1 VITPALRPRASTFAA
16 LVLVALLGSG
26 CGDAPSRREKSWR
39 PSNGEFSVMT
49 YNLRRYC
56 LDDRDRDGQ
65 AAEPKPDHEIQ
76 ALIRV
81 IARVRPDVLAVQE
94 IGPRPMFDDFQ
105 NRLHEAGVPYNY
117 AEFVQSPIT
126 SISVAVLSRLPIIE
140 SAPITNET
148 YTIGHEVLPVQR
160 GFANVVIE
168 VSPSYRFRLLVAH
181 LKSKLFHPLGQTEMR
196 RNEARL
202 LNKWVRRFLR
212 DDPEANLLVVG
223 DMNDTMGSDA
233 LRELVGAELV
243 DLRPHDYLGDVWS
256 HFWAEQDEY
265 ARIDYMLVSESMRPE
280 AVRRKTHAVRD
291 PLTAIASDH
300 RPLVSVFKARD
311 L

>member
-1 VITPALRPRASTFAA
+1 MTLAPRIRAPTLLAL
-16 LVLVALLGSG
+16 ALLSLLLSG
-26 CGDAPSRREKSWR
+26 CGDTATRRERAVR
-39 PSNGEFSVMT
+39 PGSGEFSVMT

-65 AAEPKPDHEIQ
+65 AAEPKPEHEIQ
-76 ALIRV
+76 ALVRV
-81 IARVRPDVLAVQE
+81 VTRVRPDVLALQE
-94 IGPRPMFDDFQ
+94 IGPRPMLDDFQ
-105 NRLHEAGVPYNY
+105 NRLHEAGLPYHY
-117 AEFVQSPIT
+117 ADFVQSPVT
-126 SISVAVLSRLPIIE
+126 NISVAVLSRLPIIE

-148 YTIGHEVLPVQR
+148 YTMGSEVFPVQR

-168 VSPSYRFRLLVAH
+168 VSPTYRFRLLVAH

-202 LNKWVRRFLR
+202 LNKCARRYLR

-223 DMNDTMGSDA
+223 DMNDTVGSDA
-233 LRELVGAELV
+233 VRELMGTDLI
-243 DLRPHDYLGDVWS
+243 DLRPADYLGDVWS

-265 ARIDYMLVSESMRPE
+265 ARIDYMLVSEGMKPE

-291 PLTAIASDH
+291 PLTALGSDH

-311 L
+311 Q